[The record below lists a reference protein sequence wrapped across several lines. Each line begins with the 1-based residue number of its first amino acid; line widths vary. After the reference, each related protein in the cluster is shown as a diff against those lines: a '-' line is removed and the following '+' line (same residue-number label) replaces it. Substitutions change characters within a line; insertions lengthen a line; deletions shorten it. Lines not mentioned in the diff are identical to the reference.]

1 MSFNKQSEEMIL
13 YLKKENEI
21 LKNKKGE
28 MVENISN
35 FNNDFQENKDNN
47 QINFNNNNFPNF
59 FYK

>member
-1 MSFNKQSEEMIL
+1 
-13 YLKKENEI
+13 
-21 LKNKKGE
+21 